1 MFYIGITGHR
11 GAGKT
16 AIAYL
21 LGNTLECLKRNNTF
35 EDIQVVFNE
44 KCSIIRANNN
54 AIYDCPLYYVYF
66 DEFSEQAKYFI
77 SQILGIDMSL
87 LDSDSMKDNMYVN
100 LKDFT
105 IHSNKA
111 DVAVNI
117 ETYISSIPTKSDKPK
132 RLANDVFM
140 SLRNFIEMFSVD
152 MMQKYLGGDV
162 WIKMLN
168 ISKLKYGE
176 IDEGW
181 RIFSD
186 VKLVDELN
194 YIKKNNGIII
204 KVIRPSNRKAST
216 RLSNTDFEAD
226 YLLETEG
233 NLEGLFEPIYNIAK
247 DIYEKSR

>member
-1 MFYIGITGHR
+1 
-11 GAGKT
+11 
-16 AIAYL
+16 
-21 LGNTLECLKRNNTF
+21 
-35 EDIQVVFNE
+35 
-44 KCSIIRANNN
+44 
-54 AIYDCPLYYVYF
+54 
-66 DEFSEQAKYFI
+66 
-77 SQILGIDMSL
+77 
-87 LDSDSMKDNMYVN
+87 MKDNMYVN

-105 IHSNKA
+105 IHSNKV

-233 NLEGLFEPIYNIAK
+233 NLESLFEPIYNIAK